1 MSLGPQDARI
11 DAATVRRLLRHE
23 AEVHAI
29 PGRSLRDL
37 GDALLLHDPAES
49 EPFWNRVE
57 AIRWPRAAAAFDRRL
72 AEVAVLFASIGRQP
86 HAWASPPHDE
96 PADLVARLAANGFE
110 DVGDGLLLVT
120 RDIEL
125 ARSALSANPLTTDMT
140 LERFSGVSEMAAELA
155 AEAIVS
161 VLLGAFGV
169 ADDRRANVVAETR
182 TSLMDPRFTHYL
194 VRRDGMPTSV
204 ARRATFDGI
213 SYLSSI
219 GTVATAQGLGLGRFV
234 TATAMV
240 DAAAAGSEWIHLG
253 VFADN
258 VVARRLYEKLGFTM
272 SGDPGPDMVFVG

>member
-1 MSLGPQDARI
+1 MSVGPLDPRI

-37 GDALLLHDPAES
+37 GDALLLYDPVES

-57 AIRWPRAAAAFDRRL
+57 AVRWPDDAAAFDRRL
-72 AEVAVLFASIGRQP
+72 AEVAVVFASIARQP
-86 HAWASPPHDE
+86 HVWASPPHDE
-96 PADLVARLAANGFE
+96 PVDLVARLAANGFE
-110 DVGDGLLLVT
+110 DVGDGLLLVA
-120 RDIEL
+120 RDVEL
-125 ARSALSANPLTTDMT
+125 ARSALSGRPLGEDIT
-140 LERFSGVSEMAAELA
+140 LERLSGVSEMGADSAAD
-155 AEAIVS
+155 AIAS
-161 VLLGAFGV
+161 VLLGAFEVG
-169 ADDRRANVVAETR
+169 DDRRAGVVAEIR
-182 TSLMDPRFTHYL
+182 SSLMDQRFTHYL
-194 VRRDGMPTSV
+194 VRRDGLPLSV

-219 GTVATAQGLGLGRFV
+219 GTVASARGLGLGRFV

-258 VVARRLYEKLGFTM
+258 VAARRLYETLGFVM

>member
-1 MSLGPQDARI
+1 MSVGPLDPRI

-37 GDALLLHDPAES
+37 GDALLLYDPVES

-57 AIRWPRAAAAFDRRL
+57 AIRWPDDAAAFDRRL
-72 AEVAVLFASIGRQP
+72 AEVAVVFASIARQP
-86 HAWASPPHDE
+86 HVWTSPPHDE

-110 DVGDGLLLVT
+110 DVGDGLLLVA
-120 RDIEL
+120 RDVEL
-125 ARSALSANPLTTDMT
+125 ARSALSGPPLGEGMT
-140 LERFSGVSEMAAELA
+140 LERLSGVSTMGADAAA
-155 AEAIVS
+155 HAIAE
-161 VLLGAFGV
+161 VLLGAFAVG
-169 ADDRRANVVAETR
+169 DDRRAGVVAEIG
-182 TSLMDPRFTHYL
+182 SALMDDRFTHYL
-194 VRRDGMPTSV
+194 VRREELPLSV

-219 GTVATAQGLGLGRFV
+219 GTVESARGLGLGRFV

-258 VVARRLYEKLGFTM
+258 VAARRLYETLGFVM

>member
-1 MSLGPQDARI
+1 MSVGPQDPRI

-37 GDALLLHDPAES
+37 GDALLLYDRVES

-57 AIRWPRAAAAFDRRL
+57 AVRWPRDMAAFDRRL
-72 AEVAVLFASIGRQP
+72 AEVAVVFASIARQP
-86 HAWASPPHDE
+86 HVWTSPPHDE

-110 DVGDGLLLVT
+110 DVGDGLLLVA
-120 RDIEL
+120 RDVEL
-125 ARSALSANPLTTDMT
+125 ARSALVERPPADDIT
-140 LERFSGVSEMAAELA
+140 LERMSRVGESGADRAAD
-155 AEAIVS
+155 AIAS
-161 VLLGAFGV
+161 VLLSAFGV
-169 ADDRRANVVAETR
+169 PADRRSGVVAEIR
-182 TSLMDPRFTHYL
+182 SSLMDARFTHYL
-194 VRRDGMPTSV
+194 VRRDGIPLSV

-219 GTVATAQGLGLGRFV
+219 GTVASARGLGLGRFV

-258 VVARRLYEKLGFTM
+258 VAARRLYEDLGFVM

>member
-1 MSLGPQDARI
+1 MSVGPLDPRI
-11 DAATVRRLLRHE
+11 DAVTVRRLLRHE

-37 GDALLLHDPAES
+37 GDALLLYDPVES

-57 AIRWPRAAAAFDRRL
+57 AVRWPDDAAAFDRRL
-72 AEVAVLFASIGRQP
+72 AEVAVVFASIARQP
-86 HAWASPPHDE
+86 HVWASPPHDE

-110 DVGDGLLLVT
+110 DVGDGLLLVA
-120 RDIEL
+120 RDVEL
-125 ARSALSANPLTTDMT
+125 ARSALSGRPLGKDIT
-140 LERFSGVSEMAAELA
+140 LERLSGVSEMGADSAAD
-155 AEAIVS
+155 AIAS
-161 VLLGAFGV
+161 VLLGAFEVG
-169 ADDRRANVVAETR
+169 DDRRAGVVAEIR
-182 TSLMDPRFTHYL
+182 SSLMDLRFTHYL
-194 VRRDGMPTSV
+194 VRRDGLPLSV

-219 GTVATAQGLGLGRFV
+219 GTVASARGLGLGRFV

-258 VVARRLYEKLGFTM
+258 VAARRLYETLGFVM